1 VAKGTRCWR
10 IEQPL
15 RGLRPR
21 LAGEGFRPIPPCRW
35 LEDQAQFSSCTRTP
49 RGDHEGQ
56 ELKKRTDHDPRDQ
69 ARTRSRVQRLETHR
83 RTSKV
88 VTHGGRR
95 CCQLPVRRVKLRAI
109 ALQLVRAVRTCV
121 RGCGGVPVRGVR
133 RAVEARNL
141 TRAIAEARDLPQ
153 ISLVDA
159 AEVVVLA
166 ADDPRTIFQSVGWTT
181 GRSVRARRTQPHA
194 RRGAACA
201 DCSSWAPARETGA
214 SRRSR
219 SSRFSPRATGRGSS
233 DHSGGCSRRS
243 RTIPGDGRLGR
254 TTKREP
260 GTPRRLPLSRV
271 TRQPQKRSWSSR
283 TDEIPT
289 SGPNSWTQSAI
300 APGGGAKSI

>member
-1 VAKGTRCWR
+1 LSNRCEACGLGSRARDFGLSRRADGSKTKRNSPAVLERPGAITKAKSQRSGPTTTPA
-10 IEQPL
+10 IK
-15 RGLRPR
+15 
-21 LAGEGFRPIPPCRW
+21 LAREAGCSG
-35 LEDQAQFSSCTRTP
+35 S
-49 RGDHEGQ
+49 
-56 ELKKRTDHDPRDQ
+56 KRTDEPRRSS
-69 ARTRSRVQRLETHR
+69 RTAGADAVSFRSGGSSSALSRCSWCAPCEHVFVGAAGYAAFGAQ
-83 RTSKV
+83 SK
-88 VTHGGRR
+88 
-95 CCQLPVRRVKLRAI
+95 
-109 ALQLVRAVRTCV
+109 
-121 RGCGGVPVRGVR
+121 
-133 RAVEARNL
+133 RNL

>member
-49 RGDHEGQ
+49 RGRSRRPRAKEAD
-56 ELKKRTDHDPRDQ
+56 RPRPRDQ

-181 GRSVRARRTQPHA
+181 AARYVLDERNLTLGEAQLMLTALAGLRHGRPARLGDRARRGFRRAQPA
-194 RRGAACA
+194 GARATIQAAARDGLERSRGTEDSAAPRRG
-201 DCSSWAPARETGA
+201 
-214 SRRSR
+214 
-219 SSRFSPRATGRGSS
+219 
-233 DHSGGCSRRS
+233 
-243 RTIPGDGRLGR
+243 
-254 TTKREP
+254 
-260 GTPRRLPLSRV
+260 SRV
-271 TRQPQKRSWSSR
+271 RRAGSLFR
-283 TDEIPT
+283 
-289 SGPNSWTQSAI
+289 A
-300 APGGGAKSI
+300 

>member
-49 RGDHEGQ
+49 RG
-56 ELKKRTDHDPRDQ
+56 
-69 ARTRSRVQRLETHR
+69 RSRRPRAKEADRPRPPRSSSHAKPGAAARNAPTNLEGRHAR
-83 RTSKV
+83 RAPMLSAS
-88 VTHGGRR
+88 GPAGQAPRYRAAAGARR
-95 CCQLPVRRVKLRAI
+95 ANMCSWVRR
-109 ALQLVRAVRTCV
+109 
-121 RGCGGVPVRGVR
+121 GPVRGVR

-233 DHSGGCSRRS
+233 DHSGGCSRRLERS
-243 RTIPGDGRLGR
+243 R
-254 TTKREP
+254 
-260 GTPRRLPLSRV
+260 GTEDSAAQRRGSRV
-271 TRQPQKRSWSSR
+271 RRAGSLFR
-283 TDEIPT
+283 
-289 SGPNSWTQSAI
+289 A
-300 APGGGAKSI
+300 